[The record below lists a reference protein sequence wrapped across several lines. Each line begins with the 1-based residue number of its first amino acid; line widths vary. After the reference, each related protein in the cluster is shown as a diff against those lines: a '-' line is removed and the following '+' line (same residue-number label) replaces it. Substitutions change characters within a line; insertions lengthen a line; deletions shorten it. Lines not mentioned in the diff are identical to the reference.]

1 MRKQLTNWNAAK
13 LKKNTN
19 AQDYS
24 INHWVEIVLHYRTNL
39 LPCRP
44 NLTRQIFSRL
54 IHAHPQ
60 LDRTCLYLPC
70 TFTFSYLSWQVPASL
85 ASDTDTSKE
94 FDDWC
99 CVQHMT
105 DLGALQ
111 KSNSK
116 QAQGRN
122 ICQGMERRT
131 SFHWSLCIREAPSIC
146 MSVVCS
152 PDIIAHLPP
161 YAYATM
167 HGFLKS
173 RSRWLVYT
181 STHLR
186 IIIYSSSLFKCSTRV
201 HEYMLTL
208 QF

>member
-24 INHWVEIVLHYRTNL
+24 TNHWVEIVLYYRTNL

-44 NLTRQIFSRL
+44 NLPDKSSVDWSMPIPNWIVHVS
-54 IHAHPQ
+54 
-60 LDRTCLYLPC
+60 TCLVPLPLVI
-70 TFTFSYLSWQVPASL
+70 FHGRSQL
-85 ASDTDTSKE
+85 AWHLTQIQAKNLMIDAACSIWPIWGLCRKAIQSKHKAGIYARE
-94 FDDWC
+94 C
-99 CVQHMT
+99 
-105 DLGALQ
+105 
-111 KSNSK
+111 
-116 QAQGRN
+116 
-122 ICQGMERRT
+122 ERRT

-181 STHLR
+181 STHFR
-186 IIIYSSSLFKCSTRV
+186 IIIIYSYKLV
-201 HEYMLTL
+201 
-208 QF
+208 